1 MKEQRHVS
9 ALETSTIGEET
20 SQNKQCQK
28 SLWAA
33 ARQVGSKTSVK
44 SSPSSAPSGVGIQR
58 LTPFLFPSTGGVI
71 SMPSV
76 NSEDHWHEKCSAG

>member
-1 MKEQRHVS
+1 MSAERHGNERS
-9 ALETSTIGEET
+9 AACLALETSTIGEET

-28 SLWAA
+28 SMWAA
-33 ARQVGSKTSVK
+33 ARQVGR
-44 SSPSSAPSGVGIQR
+44 SSPSSAPSGGGIQR

-76 NSEDHWHEKCSAG
+76 DSEDH